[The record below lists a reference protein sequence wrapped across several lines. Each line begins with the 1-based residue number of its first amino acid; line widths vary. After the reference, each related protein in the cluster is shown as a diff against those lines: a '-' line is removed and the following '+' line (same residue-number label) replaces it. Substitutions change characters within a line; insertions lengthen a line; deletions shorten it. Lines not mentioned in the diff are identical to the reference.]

1 MKYLNFHRKNVTK
14 GKSNKRSST
23 TLRERAGNTERLNE
37 RKDFNKTQS
46 TSADK
51 INRFTG
57 SFSPKSKSGSAIS
70 RSHIRDSGEIPV

>member
-23 TLRERAGNTERLNE
+23 TLRDRPGTTERLNE
-37 RKDFNKTQS
+37 RKDLNKSQN

-51 INRFTG
+51 INRLTG
-57 SFSPKSKSGSAIS
+57 SFSPKSKTGSGIS
-70 RSHIRDSGEIPV
+70 RTHVRDSGEIPL